1 MPVQLKRYQM
11 WINGQWVDAVSGGAF
26 PTVSPFTGE
35 PWAEIPDGQAE
46 DVDRAVRAARMAFQ
60 NPGWRRMAPIE
71 RGKLLRRLGDLIA
84 QHADELAV
92 LETRD
97 NGKLIREMS
106 GQLHAIPNWYYYYA
120 GLADKILG
128 EVIPTEKPNFL
139 NYSVRE
145 PIGVVGAIVPWNSPL
160 LLATWKLAPAL
171 AAGNTIV
178 IKPSEYTSASLL
190 EVARLI
196 EQAGFPPGVIN
207 VVTGLGETAGDAL
220 VRHPDVDKIA
230 FTGGCE
236 TGKLVARN
244 AAENLT
250 RVTCEL
256 GGKSPNI
263 VFDDADIEAALNGA
277 IAGIFGASGQTCIA
291 GSRLLLHESIHD
303 LFVDRLVAR
312 AKTIKMG
319 DPSLMETEMGPVATP
334 EQLEKIQ
341 RYVDI
346 GVKEGGVVVCG
357 GSRPQAPAHLA
368 GGWFFEPTIFVNVR
382 NDMRIAQEEIF
393 GPVLAVVRFRE
404 EEEAVQLANA
414 SRYGLAAGIW
424 TLDVRRAHR
433 MARDLEAGIIWINS
447 YRAASFAAPW
457 GGYKDSG
464 YGRDNGMDAIKEY
477 TQVKDIWVE
486 LTGATADPFKVR

>member
-1 MPVQLKRYQM
+1 MTAQLKRYQM
-11 WINGQWVDAVSGGAF
+11 WIDGQWVDAAGGKVF
-26 PTVSPFTGE
+26 PTVSPYTCE

-60 NPGWRRMAPIE
+60 SPAWRRLAPIE
-71 RGKLLRRLGDLIA
+71 RGKLLRRLGDLID
-84 QHADELAV
+84 QHADELA
-92 LETRD
+92 LIETRD

-171 AAGNTIV
+171 AAGNTVV
-178 IKPSEYTSASLL
+178 IKPSEVTSASLL
-190 EVARLI
+190 EAARLI

-207 VVTGLGETAGDAL
+207 GVTGFCETAGDAL
-220 VRHPDVDKIA
+220 VRHPGVNKIA

-236 TGKLVARN
+236 TGKIVARN
-244 AAENLT
+244 AAANLT

-263 VFDDADIEAALNGA
+263 VFDDADLDAAVNGA

-303 LFVDRLVAR
+303 QFVDRLVSR
-312 AKTIKMG
+312 AKTIKLG
-319 DPSLMETEMGPVATP
+319 DPSQMETEMGPVATP

-341 RYVDI
+341 RYVEI
-346 GVKEGGVVVCG
+346 GIQEGARLVCG
-357 GSRPQAPAHLA
+357 GGRPKAPPPLA
-368 GGWFFEPTIFVNVR
+368 RGWFFEPTIFVDVR
-382 NDMRIAQEEIF
+382 NEMRLAQEEIF
-393 GPVLAVVRFRE
+393 GPVLAVLRFQG
-404 EEEAVQLANA
+404 EEEAVRLAND
-414 SRYGLAAGIW
+414 SRYGLAAGVW

-433 MARDLEAGIIWINS
+433 VARDLEAGIIWINS

-457 GGYKDSG
+457 GGYKQSG
-464 YGRDNGMDAIKEY
+464 YGRENGMEAIKEY
-477 TQVKDIWVE
+477 TQVKNIWVE
-486 LTGATADPFKVR
+486 LSGATADPFKIR

>member
-1 MPVQLKRYQM
+1 MPAQLKRYQM
-11 WINGQWVDAVSGGAF
+11 WINGEWVDAVGGKTF
-26 PTVSPFTGE
+26 PTVSPFTEE

-46 DVDRAVRAARMAFQ
+46 DVDQAVRAARAAFER
-60 NPGWRRMAPIE
+60 PSWRRLAPIE
-71 RGKLLRRLGDLIA
+71 RGKLLRRLGDLLA
-84 QHADELAV
+84 QHADELAEV
-92 LETRD
+92 ETRD

-190 EVARLI
+190 EAARLI

-207 VVTGLGETAGDAL
+207 VITGFGESAGDAL
-220 VRHPDVDKIA
+220 VRHPGIDKLA

-244 AAENLT
+244 AAANLT

-263 VFDDADIEAALNGA
+263 VFEDADLEAAINGA

-303 LFVDRLVAR
+303 QFVDRLVAR

-346 GVKEGGVVVCG
+346 GIKEGARLVCG
-357 GSRPQAPAHLA
+357 GGRPNAPPHLTR
-368 GGWFFEPTIFVNVR
+368 GWFFEPTIFVNVR
-382 NDMRIAQEEIF
+382 NDMRLAQEEIF
-393 GPVLAVVRFRE
+393 GPVLAVIRFRE
-404 EEEAVQLANA
+404 EEEAVRLAND

-424 TLDVRRAHR
+424 TLDIRRAHR
-433 MARDLEAGIIWINS
+433 VARDLEAGIIWINS

-464 YGRDNGMDAIKEY
+464 YGRENGMDAIREY
-477 TQVKDIWVE
+477 TQVKNIWVE
-486 LTGATADPFKVR
+486 LSGATADPFKIR